1 MGICASRVRCYPRSP
16 MRKAGIGAFL
26 AILLTS
32 ACVRGNGAWIAAQL
46 EAPRDAA
53 PSLVPA
59 TPPPPFDPEEDRVV
73 QVVER
78 VRPAVVNVRT
88 TFSLS
93 PEDEALGADPEAEGT
108 GFFVDAGGVVVT
120 NYHVVEPPPNG
131 SGVAAIDVILEDG
144 RRLSGSLIGG
154 DPQADLAVLQ
164 VEGNGAFPTIP
175 LGRSAGLRLGE
186 QVVAVGFA
194 LGLEGGPSVT
204 TGVISAVGR
213 TIEAGGQGV
222 ASRTYEGVI
231 QTDAAINPGNSGGP
245 LVDLDGNVVGV
256 NTAGVQAAA
265 AENIG
270 FAIAIDR
277 AAPVIREA
285 VEEPAALQAY
295 LGITTDPVTP
305 ALQAQFGLQVDAGAI
320 VTSLAPGAPAE
331 EAGIEVGD
339 VILSIGGQSVDSPE
353 TVGEALRQLA
363 PDDRVE
369 ISIVRADGGQEVID
383 VTLAARPLPV
393 EQG

>member
-1 MGICASRVRCYPRSP
+1 MPR
-16 MRKAGIGAFL
+16 ALVGALL
-26 AILLTS
+26 AIFFAT
-32 ACVRGNGAWIAAQL
+32 ACAGGDGRWTLPPPPAAPI
-46 EAPRDAA
+46 EAP
-53 PSLVPA
+53 PL
-59 TPPPPFDPEEDRVV
+59 PPFDPKEDRIV

-78 VRPAVVNVRT
+78 IRPTVVNVRT
-88 TFSLS
+88 TFAIP
-93 PEDEALGADPEAEGT
+93 PEEEALGADDESEGT
-108 GFFVDAGGVVVT
+108 GFFVDGRGVVAT
-120 NYHVVEPPPNG
+120 NFHVVEPPEG
-131 SGVAAIDVILEDG
+131 WGVTAIDVILEDG
-144 RRLSGSLIGG
+144 RRLPASLIGG

-164 VEGNGAFPTIP
+164 VQGKGPFPSVP
-175 LGRSAGLRLGE
+175 LGRSSGLRLGE

-213 TIEAGGQGV
+213 TIEAGGPGV
-222 ASRTYEGVI
+222 ESRTYEGVI

-245 LVDLDGNVVGV
+245 LVDLNGQVVGV

-277 AAPVIREA
+277 ARPVIEDA
-285 VEEPAALQAY
+285 VEEPATLQAY
-295 LGITTDPVTP
+295 LGVTTESVTP
-305 ALQAQFGLQVDAGAI
+305 ASQAQLDLPVNAGAI

-331 EAGIEVGD
+331 EAEIEVGD
-339 VILSIGGQSVDSPE
+339 VIVAIADQAVDSPE
-353 TVGEALRQLA
+353 AVGEVLRDLSPGA
-363 PDDRVE
+363 RIEVE
-369 ISIVRADGGQEVID
+369 LVRDGEQHFVT

>member
-1 MGICASRVRCYPRSP
+1 
-16 MRKAGIGAFL
+16 MRKPGIGAFL
-26 AILLTS
+26 VFFLAT
-32 ACVRGNGAWIAAQL
+32 ACSSGAGTWVLPQAEPPASPIQ
-46 EAPRDAA
+46 
-53 PSLVPA
+53 PSPL
-59 TPPPPFDPEEDRVV
+59 PPFDPREDRIV
-73 QVVER
+73 QVVQR

-88 TFSLS
+88 TFALS
-93 PEDEALGADPEAEGT
+93 PEEEALGVDPEAEGT
-108 GFFVDAGGVVVT
+108 GFFVDPRGVLVT
-120 NYHVVEPPPNG
+120 NHHVIEG
-131 SGVAAIDVILEDG
+131 SVAAIDVILEDG
-144 RRLSGSLIGG
+144 RRLSASLIGG

-164 VEGNGAFPTIP
+164 VEGEGSFSTVP
-175 LGRSAGLRLGE
+175 LGRSADLRLGE

-222 ASRTYEGVI
+222 ESRTYEGVI

-245 LVDLDGNVVGV
+245 LVDLDGQVVGV

-285 VEEPAALQAY
+285 VEDPAALQAY
-295 LGITTDPVTP
+295 LGVTTDAVTP
-305 ALQAQFGLQVDAGAI
+305 ALQAQLGLPVDAGAI
-320 VTSLAPGAPAE
+320 VVSLAPRAPAVQ
-331 EAGIEVGD
+331 AGIEVGD
-339 VILSIGGQSVDSPE
+339 VIVAIDGQEVGSPE
-353 TVGEALRQLA
+353 AVGEVLRDLD
-363 PDDRVE
+363 PGDRVGVTVV
-369 ISIVRADGGQEVID
+369 SADGDEEVID

-393 EQG
+393 GEG